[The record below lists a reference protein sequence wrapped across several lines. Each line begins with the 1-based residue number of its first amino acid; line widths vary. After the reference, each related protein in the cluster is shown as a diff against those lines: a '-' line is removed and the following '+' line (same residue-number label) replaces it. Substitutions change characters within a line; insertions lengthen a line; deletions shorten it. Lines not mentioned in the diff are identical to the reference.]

1 MRTSSPKKPDPLP
14 APDGGTRFF
23 LGSLGGSLGSAEI
36 ALGDLIERTRDA
48 VLLIDRDNV
57 IRYWNQGA
65 EGMFQYT
72 REEVLGRKI
81 GFLLPKDLLEAREL
95 DWIQGRIDAD
105 GCLFNF
111 VTRRVRKDGGE
122 RWVSLTRS
130 RLHDTA
136 GNVIGSTAVF
146 RDITEERRI
155 HEELSRSRG
164 MAIVGE
170 MAATLAHQIKNRLA
184 GIYAAVQLLSR
195 DLPPGDLRREVFDD
209 VTREVKRL
217 DETAHDLLRYA
228 QPAPLHRVP
237 TELSA
242 FLDSIVVSLELLP
255 EVRKHRIDVEVPEKL
270 VVPLDPASIGQVL
283 NNLILNA
290 AEAMETPGRI
300 LLSARRQD
308 GAVEIEVSDEGPGI
322 PAGTLPSIFQPFFTT
337 KSRGTGLG
345 LSISS
350 KNVEAHGGTILVHS
364 EVGTG
369 TRFTI
374 RLPLAPLATGA
385 PPEPKFGRSA

>member
-1 MRTSSPKKPDPLP
+1 LRTTSSKKPDPP
-14 APDGGTRFF
+14 PTPEGGTRFF

-65 EGMFQYT
+65 DAMFQYT

-130 RLHDTA
+130 RLHDTS
-136 GNVIGSTAVF
+136 GKVIGSTAVF

-242 FLDSIVVSLELLP
+242 FLESVVGSLELLP
-255 EVRKHRIDVEVPEKL
+255 EVRRHQIEIQVPEKV
-270 VVPLDPASIGQVL
+270 VVPLDPASISQVL

-300 LLSARRQD
+300 LLAARSLD
-308 GAVEIEVSDEGPGI
+308 GSVEIDVADEGPGI

-337 KSRGTGLG
+337 KSQGTGLG

-350 KNVEAHGGTILVHS
+350 KNLEAHGGTILVQS
-364 EVGTG
+364 ELGKG

-374 RLPLAPLATGA
+374 RLPVAPAA
-385 PPEPKFGRSA
+385 PDPKFGRGA